1 MSEVELQLKLL
12 KRKKK
17 HKFWRGATPSP
28 VRSPVHN
35 HFHWGESPDPEAPIS
50 LSSHERS
57 HIKQSTLDKSTLNC
71 PKLSVAAHFDKMDTS
86 PRIEIDGVSNI
97 SSSPTPAL
105 RVSPSGHSV
114 MCVIQCLFIDV
125 HHRDSVTSSIDVRYF
140 YLNVFLLC
148 IEKF

>member
-17 HKFWRGATPSP
+17 HKFWRAATPSP
-28 VRSPVHN
+28 SRSPI

-71 PKLSVAAHFDKMDTS
+71 PKLSVAAMFDKMDTVS
-86 PRIEIDGVSNI
+86 PRIEIDGASNI
-97 SSSPTPAL
+97 SSSPTPAT
-105 RVSPSGHSV
+105 RVRLGRHQPVS
-114 MCVIQCLFIDV
+114 
-125 HHRDSVTSSIDVRYF
+125 
-140 YLNVFLLC
+140 FLSLMFT
-148 IEKF
+148 IERSLSRCTDF